1 MHKYNFFLKYML
13 TKFSN
18 KNTRGLVVSKEE
30 KEKKMICCYDCLD
43 NILHLRI
50 KAILQCI
57 R

>member
-1 MHKYNFFLKYML
+1 ML

-30 KEKKMICCYDCLD
+30 KEKKNDL
-43 NILHLRI
+43 LLR
-50 KAILQCI
+50 LF